1 MATIVQV
8 PVRDGSW
15 RRGGVGAPCTR
26 GGECWRPALRAPE
39 GAIAAGCRVFAG
51 YPITPAT
58 DIAEYMSKRLP
69 QVDGYY
75 MQCEDELA
83 GMHACAG
90 ASLGGLKAMT
100 ATSGPGYTLM
110 HDAYGWALTNEIP
123 MVVVD
128 AMRVSHQRHHGGARA
143 GRVLRGA
150 LLHARPALRDHR
162 ALPSSGRS
170 VLGSPSTPSTSLSAT
185 ARR

>member
-1 MATIVQV
+1 MATVEHAV
-8 PVRDGSW
+8 KETLVAPWEEGA
-15 RRGGVGAPCTR
+15 RREIKGRRLLEAGTY
-26 GGECWRPALRAPE
+26 ALTE

-69 QVDGYY
+69 QVGGHY

-100 ATSGPGYTLM
+100 ATYGPGYTLM
-110 HDAYGWALTNEIP
+110 HDAYCWAITHQLP
-123 MVVVD
+123 LVVLG
-128 AMRVSHQRHHGGARA
+128 AIRGGAI
-143 GRVLRGA
+143 RG
-150 LLHARPALRDHR
+150 HTG
-162 ALPSSGRS
+162 GRS
-170 VLGSPSTPSTSLSAT
+170 GGG
-185 ARR
+185 

>member
-1 MATIVQV
+1 MTENKQPSHRRPPLMATVEHAV
-8 PVRDGSW
+8 KETLGALW
-15 RRGGVGAPCTR
+15 EEWARREIKGRRLLEAGTY
-26 GGECWRPALRAPE
+26 ALTE

-69 QVDGYY
+69 QVGGYY

-110 HDAYGWALTNEIP
+110 HDAYGWGLTHQIP
-123 MVVVD
+123 RVGVG
-128 AMRVSHQRHHGGARA
+128 AMRGGAST
-143 GRVLRGA
+143 GITGGPGPGGG
-150 LLHARPALRDHR
+150 HIP
-162 ALPSSGRS
+162 RS
-170 VLGSPSTPSTSLSAT
+170 
-185 ARR
+185 